1 MKLSTSKEDNMTSLK
16 QAVANFSLMKR
27 KEIII
32 GENVIPS
39 NMIASKACDL
49 DISEDLTKIQSQA
62 GTLQYPNGSYEFTI
76 TLHFNVP
83 NVAFLQSLFPDLYK
97 TATYDKQAG
106 NISWGTDMVSN
117 LDPVPVVLRNANA
130 EDSTE
135 DIYIPAALL
144 SIDGGFSFEDGKA
157 TTVDI
162 NVTAMDSG
170 EGAIRLGCGS
180 LVMPTLFDPD
190 KGAYVENVTSDDL
203 TTTPETVQPCD
214 INGNI
219 LQTVSGTVNTPLNI
233 YALLSYATGT
243 TRVTGSQQLISL
255 TGDNATIDGTS
266 VTYTTAGTHNLTITS
281 TLNSEA
287 TSTVTVNIQ

>member
-1 MKLSTSKEDNMTSLK
+1 MTSLK

-32 GENVIPS
+32 GDNLIPS
-39 NMIASKACDL
+39 NMISSKACDL
-49 DISEDLTKIQSQA
+49 DISEDLTKIESQA

-83 NVAFLQSLFPDLYK
+83 NIAFLQSLFPDLYK

-106 NISWGTDMVSN
+106 NISWGADMVSN
-117 LDPVPVVLRNANA
+117 LETVPVVLRNANA

-135 DIYIPAALL
+135 DIYIPSALL

-162 NVTAMDSG
+162 NVTALDSG
-170 EGAIRLGCGS
+170 DGAVHMGCGS

-190 KGAYVENVTSDDL
+190 KGEYVENVTSSDL
-203 TTTPETVQPCD
+203 STMPETVTPCD
-214 INGNI
+214 KNGNT
-219 LQTVSGTVNTPLNI
+219 LQTMSGSVNNPINI
-233 YALLSYATGT
+233 YGLLSYASGV
-243 TRVTGSQQLISL
+243 TRVTGATELISL
-255 TGDNATIDGTS
+255 TGDSATINGNA
-266 VTYTTAGTHNLTITS
+266 VTYTTAGNYTITITS
-281 TLNSEA
+281 VQNSEA
-287 TSTVTVNIQ
+287 TATITVNIQ

>member
-1 MKLSTSKEDNMTSLK
+1 MSSLK
-16 QAVANFSLMKR
+16 QAVQNFSLMKR

-32 GENVIPS
+32 GDNLIPS

-49 DISEDLTKIQSQA
+49 DISEDLTKIESQA
-62 GTLQYPNGSYEFTI
+62 GTLQYPNGSFEFTI

-106 NISWGTDMVSN
+106 NISWGSDMVCN

-130 EDSTE
+130 EDSAE
-135 DIYIPAALL
+135 DIYIPSALL

-162 NVTAMDSG
+162 NVTALDSG
-170 EGAIRLGCGS
+170 NGAVHMGCGS

-190 KGAYVENVTSDDL
+190 KGSYVENVTGDDL
-203 TTTPETVQPCD
+203 TRMPGTVTPCD
-214 INGNI
+214 ENGNT
-219 LQTVSGTVNTPLNI
+219 LQTIAGTVNNPIQI
-233 YALLSYATGT
+233 YALLSYTSGV
-243 TRVTGSQQLISL
+243 TRVTGSNKLISL
-255 TGDNATIDGTS
+255 SGDNATVNGTE
-266 VTYTTAGTHNLTITS
+266 VTYTAAGTHNLTIAS
-281 TLNSEA
+281 LQNSEA
-287 TSTVTVNIQ
+287 TATVTVNIQ

>member
-1 MKLSTSKEDNMTSLK
+1 MTSLK

-32 GENVIPS
+32 GDNLIPS

-83 NVAFLQSLFPDLYK
+83 NVSFLRSLFPDLYK

-106 NISWGTDMVSN
+106 NISWGTDMACN

-170 EGAIRLGCGS
+170 DGAVHMGCGS

-190 KGAYVENVTSDDL
+190 KSAYVENVTSDDL
-203 TTTPETVQPCD
+203 ASTPDTVTPCD
-214 INGNI
+214 ENGNT
-219 LQTVSGTVNTPLNI
+219 LQTIAGAVNNPINI
-233 YALLSYATGT
+233 YALLSYASGV

-255 TGDNATIDGTS
+255 SGDNATVNGTE

-281 TLNSEA
+281 TQNSEA
-287 TSTVTVNIQ
+287 TATITVNIQ

>member
-1 MKLSTSKEDNMTSLK
+1 MTSLK

-32 GENVIPS
+32 GDNVIPS

-49 DISEDLTKIQSQA
+49 DISEDLTKIESQA
-62 GTLQYPNGSYEFTI
+62 GTLQYPNGSFEFTI

-106 NISWGTDMVSN
+106 SISWGTDMVSN

-130 EDSTE
+130 EDSTQ

-162 NVTAMDSG
+162 NVTAIDNG
-170 EGAIRLGCGS
+170 DGAIHMGCGS

-190 KGAYVENVTSDDL
+190 KGMYVENVTTDDL
-203 TTTPETVQPCD
+203 TTSPETVTPCD
-214 INGNI
+214 ENGNT
-219 LQTVSGTVNTPLNI
+219 LQTMTGALNTPLNI
-233 YALLSYATGT
+233 YGLLSYASGV
-243 TRVTGSQQLISL
+243 TRVTGSTQLISL
-255 TGDNATIDGTS
+255 SGDNATINGNT
-266 VTYTTAGTHNLTITS
+266 VTYTTAGVYTLTITS
-281 TLNSEA
+281 MQNSEA
-287 TSTVTVNIQ
+287 TATITVNIQ

>member
-1 MKLSTSKEDNMTSLK
+1 MTSLK

-32 GENVIPS
+32 GDNVIPS

-49 DISEDLTKIQSQA
+49 DISEDLTKIESQA
-62 GTLQYPNGSYEFTI
+62 GTLQYPNGSFEFTI

-130 EDSTE
+130 EDSTQ

-162 NVTAMDSG
+162 NVTALDSG
-170 EGAIRLGCGS
+170 NGAVYMGCGS

-190 KGAYVENVTSDDL
+190 KGEYVENVTADDL
-203 TTTPETVQPCD
+203 TTSPETVTPCD
-214 INGNI
+214 ENGNT
-219 LQTVSGTVNTPLNI
+219 LQTMAGAVNTPLNI
-233 YALLSYATGT
+233 YGLLSYASGV
-243 TRVTGSQQLISL
+243 TRVTGSTQLISL
-255 TGDNATIDGTS
+255 TGDNASISGTV
-266 VTYTTAGTHNLTITS
+266 VTYATAGNYNLTITS
-281 TLNSEA
+281 MQNSEA
-287 TSTVTVNIQ
+287 TATITVNIQ